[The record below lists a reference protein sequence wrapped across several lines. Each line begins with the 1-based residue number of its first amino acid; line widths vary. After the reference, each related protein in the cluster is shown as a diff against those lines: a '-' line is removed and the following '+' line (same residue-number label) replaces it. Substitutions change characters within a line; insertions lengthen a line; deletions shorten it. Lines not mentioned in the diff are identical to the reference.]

1 MRATCMALALRASFM
16 FASRELKPVAGIIEH
31 APQAA
36 ARSTLPA
43 ESAVIVQLRPRLS
56 APRFASNA
64 TASLAFARA
73 A

>member
-1 MRATCMALALRASFM
+1 MRATCVALALRASFM
-16 FASRELKPVAGIIEH
+16 FAGRDLKPVAGIIGH
-31 APQAA
+31 APQTGARAA
-36 ARSTLPA
+36 LPA
-43 ESAVIVQLRPRLS
+43 ESAVIVQLRPRLA